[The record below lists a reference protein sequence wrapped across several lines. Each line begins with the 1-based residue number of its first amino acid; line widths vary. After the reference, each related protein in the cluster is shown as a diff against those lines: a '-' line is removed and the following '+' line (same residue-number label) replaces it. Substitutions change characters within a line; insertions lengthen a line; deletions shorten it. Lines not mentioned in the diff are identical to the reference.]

1 MIGWLE
7 FHEKGSLCL
16 SIWKRYLIFTIGILV
31 QSAGIALVVK
41 SLLGTSPISS
51 LPYVLSLA
59 YPYTLGQTTFVVNM
73 AFLAGQIVLLRRRF
87 DSIQLFQI
95 PVTLVFAFFIDV
107 SMALFDSVVPAK
119 MAVLLLGAAFVALG
133 VSLQV
138 IAHVLMLAGEAIV
151 QAISQVFHFEFGWV
165 KTAFD
170 CSLVVSAAIFSYTQL
185 GTIEGIR
192 EGTLISALITGSI
205 ARFFIHHLGRVDAQG
220 NRVFAPHL

>member
-1 MIGWLE
+1 ML
-7 FHEKGSLCL
+7 L

-51 LPYVLSLA
+51 LPYALGLA
-59 YPYTLGQTTFVVNM
+59 YPFTLGQTTFVVNM
-73 AFLAGQIVLLRRRF
+73 AFLAGQIALLRRRF
-87 DSIQLFQI
+87 DSVQLFQI

-107 SMALFDSVVPAK
+107 SMALLENVVPELYLAK

-151 QAISQVFHFEFGWV
+151 QAISQVFRFDFGWV

-170 CSLVVSAAIFSYTQL
+170 CTLVASAALFSFTQL

-192 EGTLISALITGSI
+192 EGTLISALVTGSI
-205 ARFFIHHLGRVDAQG
+205 ARFFIRHLSRVDAHG
-220 NRVFAPHL
+220 ALVFAPHL

>member
-1 MIGWLE
+1 M
-7 FHEKGSLCL
+7 

-59 YPYTLGQTTFVVNM
+59 YPFTLGQTTFVVNM
-73 AFLAGQIVLLRRRF
+73 AFLVGQIALLRHRF
-87 DSIQLFQI
+87 NSVQLFQI

-107 SMALFDSVVPAK
+107 SMALLENVIPELYLAK

-151 QAISQVFHFEFGWV
+151 QAISQVFHFEFGWI

-170 CSLVVSAAIFSYTQL
+170 CTLVASAALFSFTQL

-205 ARFFIHHLGRVDAQG
+205 ARFFIHHLSRVDAHG
-220 NRVFAPHL
+220 VLVFAPHI

>member
-1 MIGWLE
+1 M
-7 FHEKGSLCL
+7 

-59 YPYTLGQTTFVVNM
+59 YPFTLGQTTFVVNM
-73 AFLAGQIVLLRRRF
+73 AFLVGQIALLRHRF
-87 DSIQLFQI
+87 NSVQLFQI

-107 SMALFDSVVPAK
+107 SMALLENVIPELYLAK

-170 CSLVVSAAIFSYTQL
+170 CTLVASAALFSFTQL
-185 GTIEGIR
+185 GTIEGIS

-205 ARFFIHHLGRVDAQG
+205 ARFFIHHLSRVDAHG
-220 NRVFAPHL
+220 VLVFAPHI

>member
-31 QSAGIALVVK
+31 QSAGITLVVK

-95 PVTLVFAFFIDV
+95 PVTFVFACFIDL
-107 SMALFDSVVPAK
+107 SMALFAAVLPESYIFK
-119 MAVLLLGAAFVALG
+119 MALLL
-133 VSLQV
+133 
-138 IAHVLMLAGEAIV
+138 
-151 QAISQVFHFEFGWV
+151 
-165 KTAFD
+165 
-170 CSLVVSAAIFSYTQL
+170 
-185 GTIEGIR
+185 
-192 EGTLISALITGSI
+192 TLE
-205 ARFFIHHLGRVDAQG
+205 
-220 NRVFAPHL
+220 

>member
-1 MIGWLE
+1 M
-7 FHEKGSLCL
+7 

-59 YPYTLGQTTFVVNM
+59 YPFTLGQTTFVVNM
-73 AFLAGQIVLLRRRF
+73 AFLVGQIALLRHRF
-87 DSIQLFQI
+87 NSVQLFQI

-107 SMALFDSVVPAK
+107 SMALLENVIPELYLAK

-151 QAISQVFHFEFGWV
+151 QAISQVFHFEFGWI

-170 CSLVVSAAIFSYTQL
+170 CTLVASAALFSFTQL

-205 ARFFIHHLGRVDAQG
+205 ARFFIHHLSRVDAHG
-220 NRVFAPHL
+220 ALVFAPHI

>member
-1 MIGWLE
+1 M
-7 FHEKGSLCL
+7 

-59 YPYTLGQTTFVVNM
+59 YPFTLGQTTFVVNM
-73 AFLAGQIVLLRRRF
+73 AFLVGQIALLRHRF
-87 DSIQLFQI
+87 NSVQLFQI

-107 SMALFDSVVPAK
+107 SMALLENVIPELYLAK

-151 QAISQVFHFEFGWV
+151 QAISQVFHFEFGWI

-170 CSLVVSAAIFSYTQL
+170 CTLVSSAALFSFTQL

-205 ARFFIHHLGRVDAQG
+205 ARFFIHHLSRVDAHG
-220 NRVFAPHL
+220 VLVFAPHI